1 MATVETV
8 NTTADAADLDE
19 LLWRILW
26 QPLGF
31 PRDVRSK
38 FTTDGEKLE
47 VAAKKNGEIVGGLV
61 AVWTTGKEIELRH
74 LAVASN
80 AQGKGVGR
88 RLVTE
93 LSRIATSKKCYRIY
107 TIARKTSVG
116 FFHELGFRSAPG
128 QAPEH
133 PIFLKHGIT
142 FELMEKIVEQGDSPN
157 V

>member
-61 AVWTTGKEIELRH
+61 AVWTTGKENSSQKESL
-74 LAVASN
+74 L
-80 AQGKGVGR
+80 
-88 RLVTE
+88 
-93 LSRIATSKKCYRIY
+93 
-107 TIARKTSVG
+107 
-116 FFHELGFRSAPG
+116 
-128 QAPEH
+128 
-133 PIFLKHGIT
+133 
-142 FELMEKIVEQGDSPN
+142 
-157 V
+157 